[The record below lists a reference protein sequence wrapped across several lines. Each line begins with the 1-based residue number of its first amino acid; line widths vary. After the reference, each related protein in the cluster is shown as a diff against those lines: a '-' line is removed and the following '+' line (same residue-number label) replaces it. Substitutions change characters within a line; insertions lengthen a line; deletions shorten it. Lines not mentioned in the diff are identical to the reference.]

1 MYDDGGGLPDV
12 ARGEQR
18 GGSSRGH
25 DRDSADEGFD
35 DARRGV
41 PNFLIRRAIV
51 VGVVVALIA
60 VTAIAA
66 GSLLGS
72 GDGGSGSAFGDSDWN
87 TAVSIDQN
95 IGTVVLTDP
104 KGEETGRFRLGIQSI
119 TDSAVIGST
128 VIAASTDNVAVA
140 DLSAPEDII
149 TIDIESAGELFR
161 PSGTVATVIAPDT
174 GRQRVVLVHGPTH
187 EVIDTADLDTVPGA
201 RYDIDLARSDP
212 TGRNVLVTDSGN
224 FQSVLFSFDRDAPSF
239 FPGLALAV
247 NDSIVV
253 TAQNVGMNANVNVF
267 DHTGEAGVTTQTAS
281 VRAGMIADGSVILI
295 GVEGEVLSLST
306 ASGEVTTLDPL
317 SIGTVQSGNVA
328 PRGDRLILS
337 GDQGT
342 AIVDGNGI
350 VLADLPGAQPTTTGI
365 DKLAPRRSTCV
376 VLTREITN
384 EVVVVDLD
392 DGAIRVEAISG
403 PEVLAAVSGCQPV
416 VPTSTGY
423 LSLTEDAVQPVTL
436 AGDVIALS
444 PDGGTLVVE
453 NNNRLLL
460 TDRAVPN
467 SDPAEPI
474 DIGRARRS
482 VAFADL

>member
-1 MYDDGGGLPDV
+1 
-12 ARGEQR
+12 
-18 GGSSRGH
+18 
-25 DRDSADEGFD
+25 
-35 DARRGV
+35 
-41 PNFLIRRAIV
+41 
-51 VGVVVALIA
+51 
-60 VTAIAA
+60 
-66 GSLLGS
+66 
-72 GDGGSGSAFGDSDWN
+72 
-87 TAVSIDQN
+87 
-95 IGTVVLTDP
+95 
-104 KGEETGRFRLGIQSI
+104 
-119 TDSAVIGST
+119 
-128 VIAASTDNVAVA
+128 
-140 DLSAPEDII
+140 
-149 TIDIESAGELFR
+149 
-161 PSGTVATVIAPDT
+161 
-174 GRQRVVLVHGPTH
+174 VVLVHGPTH